1 MSNEITKLTVGWDS
15 CNASV
20 SKTMAEI
27 DVKYTASSGCCCG
40 ECYNS
45 CGWEEETTL
54 ELDKSDI
61 IAIAKAMKITS
72 KELK

>member
-1 MSNEITKLTVGWDS
+1 MSNEVTTLSVAWNN

-20 SKTMAEI
+20 SKTMVEI
-27 DVKYTASSGCCCG
+27 DVKYTASSNCCCG

-45 CGWEEETTL
+45 IGWEEEAYL
-54 ELDKSDI
+54 ELDRSDI
-61 IAIAKAMKITS
+61 IAIAKAMKITA